1 MPDHDHHP
9 TRARATRRVRPTDL
23 LWVTYPAAWCAGLL
37 LLPAGPAARA
47 ADEVVAEHYRA
58 HGTGVAVQALLVHG
72 VAGACLAALAVLL
85 WRAGRHDRPTL
96 ALAALLSG
104 VGAAAVSVLQAAL
117 AVTAVADATGTPSGE
132 LASAFHAVN
141 RADVVKLLL
150 LTVLVAAATRWC
162 DRRLV
167 TVLGVPLAALLPLGA
182 ASFLHPSPVLQAAL
196 VASLPLLLAW
206 FAVTARAVGRAAA
219 PSSSPA
225 PVRGDDVAQAHPCAA
240 ATARA

>member
-1 MPDHDHHP
+1 MPDHDP
-9 TRARATRRVRPTDL
+9 TRPRVIRRVRPTDL
-23 LWVTYPAAWCAGLL
+23 LWVTYTAVWCAGLV

-47 ADEVVAEHYRA
+47 ADEVVAEHYRGHA
-58 HGTGVAVQALLVHG
+58 VGVAVQALLVHG

-85 WRAGRHDRPTL
+85 WRAGRRERPAL
-96 ALAALLSG
+96 ALAALLGG
-104 VGAAAVSVLQAAL
+104 VGAAAVSVLQATL
-117 AVTAVADATGTPSGE
+117 AVTAVADAAGTPPGE

-150 LTVLVAAATRWC
+150 LTALVASATRWC

-167 TVLGVPLAALLPLGA
+167 TVLGVPLAVLLPLGA

-219 PSSSPA
+219 PRSPSA
-225 PVRGDDVAQAHPCAA
+225 TVRSDDVPQAHPSAA
-240 ATARA
+240 ATARP

>member
-1 MPDHDHHP
+1 MPDHDP
-9 TRARATRRVRPTDL
+9 TRPRVIRRVRPTGL
-23 LWVTYPAAWCAGLL
+23 LWVTYTAAWCAGLV

-47 ADEVVAEHYRA
+47 ADEVVAQHYRA
-58 HGTGVAVQALLVHG
+58 HGAGVAVQALLVHG

-85 WRAGRHDRPTL
+85 WRTGRRDRL

-104 VGAAAVSVLQAAL
+104 AGAAVVSVLQATLAL
-117 AVTAVADATGTPSGE
+117 TAVAGAAGAPSVE
-132 LASAFHAVN
+132 LASAFHAIN

-150 LTVLVAAATRWC
+150 LTAFVASATRWC

-167 TVLGVPLAALLPLGA
+167 AVLGVPLAVLLPLGA

-219 PSSSPA
+219 PSSSSA
-225 PVRGDDVAQAHPCAA
+225 PVRGDDGAQAHPCAA